1 MKIKVVFA
9 LKKYSYSAAL
19 AILILVLSGCS
30 TSKNTWSRRAYHH
43 VTGYFNAYY
52 NGDLAYRDGMRKMD
66 KELKDNYSLILPV
79 FPYSVTGATS
89 KAAGDME
96 RAFKKGSKVI
106 QKHSIKVKPEKRP
119 KGARGKKFYDKPEFV
134 KWTWHAYLLLGK
146 SHFMRRDFFAAIES
160 FSFIIQTY
168 TELPIKYDAQL
179 WLARTYA
186 EMGNYRRA
194 EPILKLIEGTADF
207 PKRLEREFNLV
218 KADFH
223 LKQRQLEL
231 AAKHLETAVKL
242 TRKKS
247 EVYRYEFILG
257 QIYQELGDDRS
268 AFAKYSKVMRR
279 NKNYEMSFN
288 SRINLAQ
295 IASKDESDNT
305 SLKKVLYKMVRDEKN
320 AEYLDQ
326 LYYALGKIAENE
338 SKPDE
343 AKKLYLQS
351 AHTSKNNRNQKGQSY
366 LDLGRMLL
374 AEPDYIKAQVYL
386 DSAMGLV
393 SKDIPD
399 YKKYHRLSQNLNEL
413 VTSLNVVTVQD
424 SLQRMARMKEA
435 DRNAFI
441 DKAIAELAKQE
452 REEKAR
458 EQMDRLAA
466 SQLQQRT
473 RTFDESQ
480 SSGGAFYFYN
490 PGILAS
496 GAMLFQTKW
505 GARTLEDHWRRSDK
519 ASTGVDVF
527 ADNQTTTAIVDEN
540 RESDKSKREYY
551 LQDVPLTDSAMKIS
565 DSLIHV
571 AMYRTSMIYK
581 DKIEDLQKAQESFH
595 ALLKRFPATIHELES
610 WYFLYKIYGTLGE
623 NSKSENYK
631 QQVIDKYPYSKYAQ
645 SMTNPD
651 FFKQEAAKEQ
661 ESRFLYSTTYKLF
674 ENNQFEKVIA
684 NAAFADSLYPG
695 NPYRSKFALLK
706 TISIGRTT
714 DSANFVKVID
724 DYIKFFPDAPELAY
738 AKDIKKYLTVP
749 PKQPE
754 GVEKKEE
761 KGLLAEAAKKEE
773 KPVEFLFEPTAPHY
787 YGTLVYTKKANTNRI
802 KFNISNMNID
812 YYPMFEFTVPSE
824 FFSAE
829 SDLITVRSFKDS
841 HTAMNYYHSVIF
853 VDEVYSG
860 LTNLDYIHF
869 VISEANFKKL
879 AETKSINTYM
889 DFFKAQYLKK

>member
-1 MKIKVVFA
+1 
-9 LKKYSYSAAL
+9 
-19 AILILVLSGCS
+19 
-30 TSKNTWSRRAYHH
+30 
-43 VTGYFNAYY
+43 
-52 NGDLAYRDGMRKMD
+52 LAYRDGIKKMEKD
-66 KELKDNYSLILPV
+66 LKDNYSLILPI
-79 FPYSVTGATS
+79 FPYSVTGAHS
-89 KAAGDME
+89 KASGDMD

-119 KGARGKKFYDKPEFV
+119 KSTKGKKFYEQPEFV

-168 TELPIKYDAQL
+168 SDLPIKYDAQL
-179 WLARTYA
+179 WLARTYT
-186 EMGNYRRA
+186 EMGNFRRA
-194 EPILKLIEGTADF
+194 EPLFRLIEGTADF
-207 PKRLEREFNLV
+207 PKRLERDYNLV

-257 QIYQELGDDRS
+257 QIYQEQNDNRS

-295 IASKDESDNT
+295 IASKDESDN
-305 SLKKVLYKMVRDEKN
+305 SILKKEINRMIRDEKN

-338 SKPDE
+338 TKLAD
-343 AKKLYLQS
+343 AKTLYLKS
-351 AHTSKNNRNQKGQSY
+351 AHSSKNNKNQKGQSY
-366 LDLGRMLL
+366 LDLGKLLL
-374 AEPDYIKAQVYL
+374 AEPDYIKAQIYL

-399 YKKYHRLSQNLNEL
+399 YKKYYRLSQNLNEL
-413 VTSLNVVTVQD
+413 VASLNMVVVQD
-424 SLQRMARMKEA
+424 SLQRMARMTESE
-435 DRNAFI
+435 RNAFV
-441 DKAIAELAKQE
+441 DKAIAELAKKE

-466 SQLQQRT
+466 SQMQQRS
-473 RTFDESQ
+473 RTFDDGQ
-480 SSGGAFYFYN
+480 SSGGAWYFYN

-496 GAMLFQTKW
+496 GALLFQTKW
-505 GARTLEDHWRRSDK
+505 GTRPVEDHWRRSDK
-519 ASTGVDVF
+519 ASTSVNVF
-527 ADNQTTTAIVDEN
+527 SDQTTPVKPVDEN
-540 RESDKSKREYY
+540 RVSDNTKREFY

-571 AMYRTSMIYK
+571 AMYKTASVYK
-581 DKIEDLQKAQESFH
+581 DKIEDLQKAQESYQ
-595 ALLKRFPATIHELES
+595 ALLKRFPQTIHELES
-610 WYFLYKIYGTLGE
+610 WYFLYKIYGTMGD
-623 NSKSENYK
+623 SKKSEEYK
-631 QQVIDKYPYSKYAQ
+631 QKVIDKYPYSKYAQ

-661 ESRFLYSTTYKLF
+661 ESRFLYSTTYKVF
-674 ENNQFEKVIA
+674 ENNQFDKVIA
-684 NAAFADSLYPG
+684 NANFADSLYPG
-695 NPYRSKFALLK
+695 NPYRSKFELLK
-706 TISIGRTT
+706 AISIGRTT
-714 DSANFVKVID
+714 DSANFVRVIEN
-724 DYIKFFPDAPELAY
+724 YIKFNPDAPELAF
-738 AKDIKKYLTVP
+738 AKDIRKYLTVP

-754 GVEKKEE
+754 GVEKKAEV
-761 KGLLAEAAKKEE
+761 GLLTEAAKKEE
-773 KPVEFLFEPTAPHY
+773 KPVEFIYDPKATHY
-787 YGTLVYTKKANTNRI
+787 YGTLIYTKRANTNRI

-812 YYPMFEFTVPSE
+812 YYPMFEFAVPSE

-829 SDLITVRSFKDS
+829 SDLISVRSFKDS

-860 LTNLDYIHF
+860 LTNLDFIHF
-869 VISEANFKKL
+869 AISVDNYKKL
-879 AETKSINTYM
+879 METKSINTYM
-889 DFFKAQYLKK
+889 DFFKSVYLKK